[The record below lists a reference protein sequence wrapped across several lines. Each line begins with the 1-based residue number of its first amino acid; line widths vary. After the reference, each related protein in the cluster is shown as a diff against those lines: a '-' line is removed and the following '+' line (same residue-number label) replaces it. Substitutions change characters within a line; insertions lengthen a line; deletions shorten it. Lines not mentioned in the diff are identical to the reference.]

1 MGSWAEHK
9 YATCYV
15 MLIWPYFILASADS
29 HLPCV
34 VSSYTIDSTRSQYYR
49 QQPYKFLYSI
59 NIWLTWI
66 SRLTACAL
74 WSKVRV
80 LAAGFCKDAD
90 PHSDLQ
96 NFFIK
101 HQDLLGV
108 LYRIH
113 QNQDIVKHWNFA
125 GLFFR
130 LAPLHITV
138 QYYYHS
144 AQWALR
150 NLSKIFLDSK
160 YKYDELILTSTVT
173 RKKMNLAVY

>member
-113 QNQDIVKHWNFA
+113 QNQDIVRHWNFA

-138 QYYYHS
+138 
-144 AQWALR
+144 LR
-150 NLSKIFLDSK
+150 ILLSQF
-160 YKYDELILTSTVT
+160 
-173 RKKMNLAVY
+173 AVGFTESFKNISGLKV